1 MNEESKTPNPSED
14 AGQDMPEEEP
24 VDNVVDEILKT
35 VGGMNA
41 MLDALDKSRPHLQE
55 AGKVFL
61 SALAK
66 ATEEARH
73 TAEAAQ
79 DSVDA
84 DGDVG
89 AKKGAELAARLFG
102 VIDKVAQVAVPSGQ
116 SDPDAEELEES
127 VATRAADMGARLA
140 GAFNHALEATVEKLK
155 REAAADTDGEQ
166 GATGE
171 ADEPED
177 R

>member
-1 MNEESKTPNPSED
+1 
-14 AGQDMPEEEP
+14 
-24 VDNVVDEILKT
+24 
-35 VGGMNA
+35 
-41 MLDALDKSRPHLQE
+41 
-55 AGKVFL
+55 
-61 SALAK
+61 
-66 ATEEARH
+66 
-73 TAEAAQ
+73 
-79 DSVDA
+79 VDA